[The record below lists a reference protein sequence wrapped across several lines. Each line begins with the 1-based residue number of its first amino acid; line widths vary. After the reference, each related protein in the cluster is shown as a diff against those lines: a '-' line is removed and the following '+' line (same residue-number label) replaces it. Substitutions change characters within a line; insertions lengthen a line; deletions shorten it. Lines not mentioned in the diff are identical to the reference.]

1 MDWLEAIPALFTGL
15 VVILVPGL
23 VVTLVLRLRA
33 FDAVALAPLVSATLI
48 SVGAILASFAGVTW
62 SFAVPL
68 VAAVVAAGLAFLLRR
83 LTRRQAVPSGALKQ
97 GSRPAHELLFFAG
110 AGVAAVIIGF
120 QLVRILGTPD
130 AFSQSFDNIFHLNAV
145 HYIGETGDAS
155 SFTVAAMTAGDG
167 AVPFYPAAWHGFAS
181 LVTELSGAP
190 LTVGVNAANIVIAA
204 VVWPLSAL
212 FAVRQFAKV
221 VPAAVIG
228 GGVLLASFPAFPIL
242 LLDFGVLYP
251 NFFSLAMLPAGL
263 ALAAI
268 VFRQAPNTN
277 MVPAQGL
284 FLGAAAYPGI
294 ALAHP
299 NGIMTLLLL
308 AVPLVVGA
316 YVFHVRALR
325 RAGAGTRSYILPT
338 AALAVGLAVFAVLW
352 NYLRPPEDA
361 AFWGPTE
368 TSAQA
373 FGEAILN
380 APFGRPVALIA
391 SILAVVGMLAALK
404 QPRLRWLSVSYV
416 VAIGAFVV
424 VAGFEQSDLRS
435 FITGVWYNDPNRL
448 AAVLPLLSAPLSVL
462 GLSTLLEWV
471 ERQIAARRG
480 QTVLAPR
487 RPAALVVAASAVTV
501 LVLLPL
507 TQGRNIQDAVARAAQ
522 MYTLTEDSALVSRDE
537 LELMDRI
544 DDLVPEDA
552 TIAVNPYTGGALAFA
567 FSDRNTTHR
576 HTLDTV
582 SEDTLIIESSLRD
595 ADTVPEVCEAAR
607 NENLRYVLD
616 LGLKEVHDGD
626 HRYPGIENLD
636 TSPDF
641 ELIDEVGDAKL
652 YEFSGCG
659 L

>member
-1 MDWLEAIPALFTGL
+1 MDWLEAIPALAIGL

-33 FDAVALAPLVSATLI
+33 FDAVALAPLVSSTLI
-48 SVGAILASFAGVTW
+48 SVGAILASFAGITW
-62 SFAVPL
+62 SFVVPL
-68 VAAVVAAGLAFLLRR
+68 ALAVVAGGLAFGLRR
-83 LTRRQAVPSGALKQ
+83 LTRKQSGRASKQ
-97 GSRPAHELLFFAG
+97 GSRLTHELPFFIG
-110 AGVAAVIIGF
+110 AGVAAVVIGF
-120 QLVRILGTPD
+120 QVVRILGAPD

-155 SFTVAAMTAGDG
+155 SLTVAAMTAGDG
-167 AVPFYPAAWHGFAS
+167 PVPFYPAAWHGFAS

-190 LTVGVNAANIVIAA
+190 LAVGVNAANIVIAA
-204 VVWPLSAL
+204 VVWPLSVL
-212 FAVRQFAKV
+212 FAVRQFARL

-228 GGVLLASFPAFPIL
+228 GGVLVASFPAFPIL

-251 NFFSLAMLPAGL
+251 NFFSLAMVPAGL

-268 VFRQAPNTN
+268 VFRQAPNT
-277 MVPAQGL
+277 MLTPAQGL

-308 AVPLVVGA
+308 TVPLVVGA
-316 YVFHVRALR
+316 YVFHILALR
-325 RAGAGTRSYILPT
+325 RSVSRPGSYAIPS
-338 AALAVGLAVFAVLW
+338 AALLICLTVFLVLW
-352 NYLRPPEDA
+352 NYLRPPAEA

-373 FGEAILN
+373 FGEAVLN
-380 APFGRPVALIA
+380 APFGRPVALVA
-391 SILAVVGMLAALK
+391 SILAVLGLIAALK
-404 QPRLRWLSVSYV
+404 QQRLRWLPVSYV
-416 VAIGAFVV
+416 LAVGAFVV
-424 VAGFEQSDLRS
+424 VAGFQQSELRS
-435 FITGVWYNDPNRL
+435 FMTGVWYNDPNRL
-448 AAVLPLLSAPLSVL
+448 AAVLPLLAAPLSVL
-462 GLSTLLEWV
+462 GL
-471 ERQIAARRG
+471 G
-480 QTVLAPR
+480 TVLAWIYRGLARRRGSAEAQNRTPR
-487 RPAALVVAASAVTV
+487 LAAATAAGLVTV

-507 TQGRNIQDAVARAAQ
+507 TQGRNMQDAVARASH
-522 MYTLTEDSALVSRDE
+522 MYTIGDDSALISEDE

-544 DDLVPEDA
+544 DELVPEDA

-582 SEDTLIIESSLRD
+582 SEDTLIIESNLRN

-616 LGLKEVHDGD
+616 LGLKEVHGGD

-641 ELIDEVGDAKL
+641 ELVEEIGDAKL
-652 YEFSGCG
+652 YEFIGCG